1 MEHTKSPLLSKG
13 VWGGVIALFAT
24 AVSFFFGI
32 EVPEADQTVLLEA
45 VLQIVAAGGS
55 ILAII
60 GRLVA
65 NSRLV

>member
-1 MEHTKSPLLSKG
+1 MEHTKSPFLSKG

-24 AVSFFFGI
+24 AISFFFGI
-32 EVPEADQTVLLEA
+32 EVSGADQTDLLES

-55 ILAII
+55 VLAIM

-65 NSRLV
+65 TNRLV